1 MRHRLGGR
9 KLGRP
14 TDHRLAMIRNQITDL
29 LRHERLRTTEAR
41 ARELRRE
48 AEKVITLA
56 KTNDVHH
63 RRLAQTKVFDPK
75 IVQKLFDEL
84 GPRFAARPGGYTRL
98 VKLMPRKGDSAPMAQ
113 VELVP

>member
-1 MRHRLGGR
+1 MRHRMAQR

-14 TDHRLAMIRNQITDL
+14 TDHRLAMIRNLITEL
-29 LRHERLRTTEAR
+29 LRHERIRTTEAR

-56 KTNDVHH
+56 KTNDIHH
-63 RRLAQTKVFDPK
+63 RRLAQTKVFDQK
-75 IVQKLFDEL
+75 MVTKLFDEL
-84 GPRFAARPGGYTRL
+84 GPRYAARPGGYIRM

-113 VELVP
+113 VELLP